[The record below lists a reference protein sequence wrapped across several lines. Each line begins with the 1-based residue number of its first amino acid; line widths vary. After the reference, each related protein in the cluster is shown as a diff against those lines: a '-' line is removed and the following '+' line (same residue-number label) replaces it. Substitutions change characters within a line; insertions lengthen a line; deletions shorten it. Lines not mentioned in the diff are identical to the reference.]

1 MLPIIKS
8 VVEHFT
14 PDRIRRSI
22 CKRNFLPATLLA
34 LLQIT
39 VLLCPLVN
47 AQTASTP
54 GSFKQYADP
63 AKRFVFEY
71 PASMKIES
79 NKDDYVKIFHPKA
92 TLRISIF
99 LEKRPKKT
107 SPDAQLLLAAFKKR
121 MKEDMKDSTII
132 EEGKLPGL
140 EGSHGYVICSFTDS
154 KGSKLVQLVQYY
166 VTDERILQMV
176 ISDRPEGFENLKKVI
191 NHIHRSLKILKP
203 KLDS

>member
-8 VVEHFT
+8 LVEQLT
-14 PDRIRRSI
+14 LYRLIPCVGIGR
-22 CKRNFLPATLLA
+22 FLLVAFWA
-34 LLQIT
+34 SLQVT
-39 VLLCPLVN
+39 VLLCPSLN
-47 AQTASTP
+47 AQTASATGP
-54 GSFKQYADP
+54 YKQYADP
-63 AKRFVFEY
+63 AKRFIFEY
-71 PASMKIES
+71 PSSMKIES

-107 SPDAQLLLAAFKKR
+107 SPDAQLLLTAFKKR
-121 MKEDMKDSTII
+121 LKEEMKDSSII

-140 EGSHGYVICSFTDS
+140 EGSHGYVICSFSDS

-176 ISDRPEGFENLKKVI
+176 ISDRPEGFKNLKKVI
-191 NHIHRSLKILKP
+191 DHVHRSLKILKP
-203 KLDS
+203 KLN